1 MRRRQFILLFCRAAI
16 TLPRV
21 ALAQK
26 PDRVRR
32 IGVLMGLSESDPES
46 RGFVATFVEELARLG
61 WIAELFRRG
70 ATSVDRILR
79 GASPADLPVQQPDK
93 FDLSINLKTASG
105 NWTVVPT
112 SVLARADELIE

>member
-1 MRRRQFILLFCRAAI
+1 VRRRQFILLFCGAAI

-46 RGFVATFVEELARLG
+46 RGFVAAFVEELARLG

-70 ATSVDRILR
+70 ATYVDRILR

-93 FDLSINLKTASG
+93 FYLSINVKTARAIGPLSQPRCSPA
-105 NWTVVPT
+105 PT
-112 SVLARADELIE
+112 S

>member
-46 RGFVATFVEELARLG
+46 RGFVATFWRNWRDWVGLLNCFDAVRPTLTESCAG
-61 WIAELFRRG
+61 QVRR
-70 ATSVDRILR
+70 I
-79 GASPADLPVQQPDK
+79 SPFNNPI
-93 FDLSINLKTASG
+93 S
-105 NWTVVPT
+105 
-112 SVLARADELIE
+112 LI

>member
-1 MRRRQFILLFCRAAI
+1 VRRRQFILLFCRAAI

-46 RGFVATFVEELARLG
+46 RGFVAAFVEELARLG

-70 ATSVDRILR
+70 ATYVDRILR
-79 GASPADLPVQQPDK
+79 GASSADLPVQQPDK
-93 FDLSINLKTASG
+93 FDLSINLKTARAIGPLSQPRCSPA
-105 NWTVVPT
+105 PT
-112 SVLARADELIE
+112 S